1 MIEDG
6 ECSGSMMK
14 QVNIFT
20 KKDFTPEENWCLTG
34 ELVWDEASHS
44 GLLLR

>member
-1 MIEDG
+1 MFWINDEAG
-6 ECSGSMMK
+6 K
-14 QVNIFT
+14 HLH